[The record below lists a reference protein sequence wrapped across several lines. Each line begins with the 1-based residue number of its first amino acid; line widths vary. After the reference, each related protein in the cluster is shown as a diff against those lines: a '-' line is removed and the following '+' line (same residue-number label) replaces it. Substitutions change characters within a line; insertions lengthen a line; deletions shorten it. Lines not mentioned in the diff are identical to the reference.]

1 MKSILALLR
10 TIMDMPAVD
19 VATKLRA
26 GFLVSRLQGH
36 RFDLE
41 DLKSML

>member
-1 MKSILALLR
+1 MKSILVLLR

-19 VATKLRA
+19 VGTRLRA
-26 GFLVSRLQGH
+26 GFLASRLQGH

-41 DLKSML
+41 DLMSLL